1 MVTTLY
7 RATTP
12 FSFRGHGCGQVSL
25 RPASLVHN
33 LIFTPRVSFHS
44 RGDRIPGFLGVYS
57 RGTCFSTFS
66 SFLRPASSSSKRFET
81 NSVRKK
87 STLCRK
93 VNSRREY
100 VEHHDKTCLEK
111 KKEEKAPDS
120 SKNMLRATP
129 SLSMYHDWHTRY
141 LDV

>member
-1 MVTTLY
+1 M
-7 RATTP
+7 
-12 FSFRGHGCGQVSL
+12 
-25 RPASLVHN
+25 
-33 LIFTPRVSFHS
+33 
-44 RGDRIPGFLGVYS
+44 IPGLGVLLVLYA
-57 RGTCFSTFS
+57 CFLSLFELPEAC
-66 SFLRPASSSSKRFET
+66 FVLRQRKTAKRFET
-81 NSVRKK
+81 NSTRKK
-87 STLCRK
+87 RLCRK